1 MAAVR
6 IEGRQADLARAAR
19 VLDGVAAL
27 DSAGSLSDILD
38 VLVDRAALHAG
49 RVLLVVNQPDAL
61 TGWRWHGYTPDPR
74 DASMLGDSGGRSRPG
89 GPSGAIGCD

>member
-1 MAAVR
+1 MT
-6 IEGRQADLARAAR
+6 
-19 VLDGVAAL
+19 AL

-49 RVLLVVNQPDAL
+49 RVLLVVNRPDAL

-74 DASMLGDSGGRSRPG
+74 DASMPEIPRGRSRPG